1 MTIVQK
7 RSLQQL
13 IDAAKWP
20 EIKRDTKRILAKTP
34 KNLEALRARAIACH
48 ALGERADAKKL
59 LERTLL
65 YHPQDAQT
73 QCDLG
78 VVLAEEGNYTEA
90 RRAFIQAIR
99 IDDRYAKA
107 YYNLATTLKRQEDYV
122 AAENIL
128 RSCIKLGLADTPAEI
143 LFCDILLRQ
152 EKMAEAQEQLALVI
166 SRNDRDWRV
175 WSNIGYACGSL
186 GDDTSAAVFLA
197 KAYELK
203 PDSVDVLLNYG
214 CYLNRVG
221 RADFAKTILDMA
233 ESLAEQDDSRRTAAA
248 RWNRSFANF
257 NLRRWDEAWRDYQAG
272 FDCGER
278 SPVRRFA
285 VPEWTGEP
293 LGDRR
298 LMVWC
303 EQGLGDQLQDGFY
316 IKRLL
321 DHHSNVIVE
330 TQERLVDLF
339 ARSFPEATVRKAA
352 RRVDARGI
360 ENAND
365 FDLHIPMSN
374 LQMLFGGPE
383 TADQELPAYLAVDL
397 ERKANWRRFYDETYP
412 DVLRVGLAW
421 RSSKIAPFDR
431 STENLSLSS
440 WAPVLQVPGVQF
452 FSLAYYDDA
461 AEVASA
467 EAATGTRIH
476 RFSGVDMRNDLEEVT
491 ALSAALDITIGTC
504 ITPTDIAHAAGCET
518 WWIIPSTGRAVHV
531 HLGRGRGRQRLFVN
545 SVEQEEPAE
554 NTLYAVANALREV
567 HANSVQVPACGSARN
582 NGSDSI
588 SVQLRTI

>member
-1 MTIVQK
+1 MTSVQEH
-7 RSLQQL
+7 SLQQL

-20 EIKRDTKRILAKTP
+20 EIKRQTKRILSKSP
-34 KNLEALRARAIACH
+34 KNLDALRARAMACR
-48 ALGERADAKKL
+48 ALGERAVAKKL

-65 YHPQDAQT
+65 YHPQDARAH
-73 QCDLG
+73 CDLG
-78 VVLAEEGNYTEA
+78 VIQAEEGNYTEA

-99 IDDRYAKA
+99 IDDRYSKA
-107 YYNLATTLKRQEDYV
+107 YYNLAVALKRQEDYV

-128 RSCIKLGLADTPAEI
+128 RSCIKLGLADTRAEA
-143 LFCDILLRQ
+143 LFGEVLLLQ
-152 EKMAEAQEQLALVI
+152 EKMAEAQEHLALLL
-166 SRNDRDWRV
+166 SRNDQDWRV
-175 WSNIGYACGSL
+175 WSNIGYACGNL
-186 GDDTSAAVFLA
+186 GDVASAAVFLS
-197 KAYELK
+197 KAYAIK
-203 PDSVDVLLNYG
+203 PDEPDVLLNYG
-214 CYLNRVG
+214 SYLTRIG
-221 RADFAKTILDMA
+221 RANFAKTILDMA
-233 ESLAEQDDSRRTAAA
+233 ESLSEHDPRRNTTA

-257 NLRRWDEAWRDYQAG
+257 NLRRWEEAWRDYQAG
-272 FDCGER
+272 FEAGKR
-278 SPVRRFA
+278 KPNRRFA
-285 VPEWTGEP
+285 VPQWNGEP
-293 LGDRR
+293 LGEQT

-321 DHHSNVIVE
+321 NHHRNVIIE

-352 RRVDARGI
+352 GRVDARGI
-360 ENAND
+360 ERAD
-365 FDLHIPMSN
+365 GFDLHVPMSN
-374 LQMLFGGPE
+374 LQMLFGRSE
-383 TADQELPAYLAVDL
+383 TADQELPAYLAVDP
-397 ERKANWRRFYDETYP
+397 EREANWRRFYDETYP

-421 RSSKIAPFDR
+421 RSSKIAPFDNN
-431 STENLSLSS
+431 TQNLSLSS

-461 AEVASA
+461 AEVAAA

-531 HLGRGRGRQRLFVN
+531 HLGRGRGRQRLFIN

-554 NTLYAVANALREV
+554 NTLCAVAKILREV
-567 HANSVQVPACGSARN
+567 RSSTQPTAELDTKQITQRQADYQITAAE
-582 NGSDSI
+582 
-588 SVQLRTI
+588 